1 MTNLDVDQSYRS
13 SNMTDDDLDHSYSAL
28 CQALGSVGQQQAP
41 LLLSMLC
48 LSMLCRMDSAAQV
61 LPLIDRARAQ
71 CDDTGDSDGQ
81 PPPGSARGPA
91 SQPG

>member
-1 MTNLDVDQSYRS
+1 
-13 SNMTDDDLDHSYSAL
+13 MTDDDLDQSYSAL

-48 LSMLCRMDSAAQV
+48 LSLLCRMDTAAQV
-61 LPLIDRARAQ
+61 LPLIDKARAL
-71 CDDTGDSDGQ
+71 CDGSRDSDR
-81 PPPGSARGPA
+81 PTPPGSAQAPA